1 MKNLTFLIFIT
12 FLVGCASNTN
22 NDELGYQGNKK
33 SSPKSPNALQVLE
46 SLKSTQSA
54 VFRTQNGWTIINV
67 DNEQEKSIYSFTP
80 ESHPAYPSIVK
91 REIVEK
97 DGSIHINM
105 SVKCG
110 ATKDVCDKLVQ
121 QFVALNDKVRQ
132 SMQ

>member
-1 MKNLTFLIFIT
+1 VKNLTFIIFIT

-22 NDELGYQGNKK
+22 NNELGYQSNKK

-46 SLKSTQSA
+46 SLKSNPSA